1 MSKCWARRPA
11 GCATACLRAWYD
23 ANEHPEFDHWRWV
36 EFWYPA
42 AHVVNFKR
50 RVYEQAL
57 RHLVVLAEGSC
68 SVSLREQQWQVEMAA
83 AT

>member
-1 MSKCWARRPA
+1 AFR
-11 GCATACLRAWYD
+11 LD

-36 EFWYPA
+36 DFWYPA

-57 RHLVVLAEGSC
+57 RHLVILAEGSC
-68 SVSLREQQWQVEMAA
+68 SVSLREQQWQIEL
-83 AT
+83 ATAT